1 MSKSIRTKV
10 SIYAAGFM
18 LIFILALMAAVGLGF
33 TKYFYE
39 VKKSSMVESSQVITQ
54 IYQKEGLN
62 EEDQLDQISQNLG
75 ADVFIVDNSQI
86 VYSSRPGGRASMG
99 MAQMHRNDG
108 NTSMG
113 KGMHGHSSV
122 MQMNPPKHIREL
134 SDLIQGGQP
143 DESEIGQV
151 RYYKP
156 DHNFPYFYLINR
168 IAEHTY
174 VLIMRPMAPMQ
185 ESVDIFQK
193 FIFTVGAIWIV
204 LALLGALYFSRKITK
219 PMLELRQQSAAMT
232 RLDFSKRWNHPW
244 EDEIGQ
250 LGNSLNTLSDQLS
263 TALADLQKS
272 NTQLKEQL
280 DKAKEVEHMRK
291 SFISAVSHEL
301 KTPLALIQGY
311 AEGLDSLNVDEE
323 RRHQYCRII
332 NNETEKMDKLVKD
345 LLNLSRL
352 ETGSFRIDQTA
363 FDFCALAEETKERF
377 ANVIET
383 QHIDMR
389 WELPDEMTVYGDP
402 ERYDTILSNFLSNA
416 IDYTDAGNRI
426 VVSAEDLGESYKISV
441 YNQGIQIAPEFQKRI
456 WEPFYKTDSSRARNQ
471 RIFGGHGLGLGIVAA
486 LVKLHNQ
493 TCGVYNNPDGVT
505 FWVTIAKP
513 LKA

>member
-18 LIFILALMAAVGLGF
+18 LIFIVALMAAVGLGF

-39 VKKSSMVESSQVITQ
+39 VKKSSMIESSQVITR
-54 IYQKEGLN
+54 IYQEEGLDG
-62 EEDQLDQISQNLG
+62 EDQMDQISRNLG
-75 ADVFIVDNSQI
+75 ADVLIVDNSQL
-86 VYSSRPGGRASMG
+86 VYSSRPGGRVNIGRPEVHEGDVVVAVGKEKEQQSPPE
-99 MAQMHRNDG
+99 QMR
-108 NTSMG
+108 
-113 KGMHGHSSV
+113 
-122 MQMNPPKHIREL
+122 PPKHIREMI
-134 SDLIQGGQP
+134 DLIQGGQP

-156 DHNFPYFYLINR
+156 DPNFQYFYLINR

-174 VLIMRPMAPMQ
+174 LLIMRPMAPMK

-204 LALLGALYFSRKITK
+204 FALLGALYFSRKITK
-219 PMLELRQQSAAMT
+219 PMLELRKQSAAMT

-244 EDEIGQ
+244 DDEIGQ

-272 NTQLKEQL
+272 NAQLKEQL

-311 AEGLDSLNVDEE
+311 AEGLDSLKADEE

-332 NNETEKMDKLVKD
+332 NSETEKMDKLVKD

-352 ETGSFRIDQTA
+352 ETGSFRIAQTA
-363 FDFCALAEETKERF
+363 FDFCALADEAKERF
-377 ANVIET
+377 ANVIGT

-416 IDYTDAGNRI
+416 IDYTDAGKRI
-426 VVSAEDLGESYKISV
+426 VVRAEDMGDAYKICI
-441 YNQGIQIAPEFQKRI
+441 YNQGVQIAPEFQKRI
-456 WEPFYKTDSSRARNQ
+456 WEPFYKIDMSRARNQ

-486 LVKLHNQ
+486 LVKLHHQ

-513 LKA
+513 KP